1 MSTYEPLEFET
12 HLDRT
17 AKALER
23 IALTLDLKMAPTSQL
38 VNLLFD
44 GTAKT
49 YMKVMQMFYGAYG
62 INDNST
68 PEQITAATDAWYAI
82 TRQPWDGGMEFAQPD
97 VTAVSTGTKYGD
109 NANMVCSPST
119 DTVANRDDYAG
130 HPFFACVDCNWTI
143 DASTL
148 KPLITA
154 IKGITS
160 NFERSNPKKYVGVL
174 QQNGYTYR
182 VEGGSSYREG
192 WSTEP
197 KPLQNCDHPFGK
209 NPDGTFR
216 QWMLHGKYPTHV
228 NSDNTMTCCAEV
240 PPTGFLSHNTLH
252 DKSKATGTGYSGGT
266 AADWSFLKY
275 MAKIKYGL
283 TLDGIIQ
290 GCCNHSAQHAA
301 LVSETGV
308 NRILITNG
316 QTGMYVIGSRI
327 LIGARSSSG
336 IDRYYNYNI
345 SGADGRKITDCKA
358 ETVNGTTYTAIYVD
372 GDSFD
377 TVAGDTNTVGATV
390 VSTWHWDTGTTDA
403 VLGNDGSIVSNTSGK
418 YPGKIQGIEFMT
430 GGYEVIADTILKLT
444 QDASDTSIYY
454 YEPYLVKRT
463 AAQSAGVTS
472 NYIPAGHKLKQPS
485 AEGWQYQR
493 KEDLKNGLL
502 YPCDISG
509 GSSSTYHRDATYLL
523 AKTTGERELLVF
535 GVLDGGA
542 ALAGV
547 SCSGGNLPLGG
558 AWWNFCARLSP
569 NGNWGEL
576 PAA

>member
-1 MSTYEPLEFET
+1 MSNYEPLEFEN
-12 HLDRT
+12 HLNRAAT
-17 AKALER
+17 ALER
-23 IALTLDLKMAPTSQL
+23 IALTMDLKMAPTSKL

-49 YMKVMQMFYGAYG
+49 YKKVMAMFYGAYG
-62 INDNST
+62 INNGST
-68 PEQITAATDAWYAI
+68 PAEITAATDAWYAI
-82 TRQPWDGGMEFAQPD
+82 TREPWDGGMEFAQPD

-109 NANMVCSPST
+109 NAGMSCTPST
-119 DTVANRDDYAG
+119 DVAANQDDYAG
-130 HPFFACVDCNWTI
+130 HPFFAVTDCNWVI
-143 DASTL
+143 DPETL

-154 IKGITS
+154 IDGITPS
-160 NFERSNPKKYVGVL
+160 FERSNPKKFVGVL

-182 VEGGSSYREG
+182 VEGGNSYREG
-192 WSTEP
+192 WSSEP

-216 QWMLHGKYPTHV
+216 QWMLHAKYPAHV

-240 PPTGFLSHNTLH
+240 TPTAWMSHNVLH
-252 DKSKATGTGYSGGT
+252 DKAKATGTGYSGGT

-308 NRILITNG
+308 NRILIASG
-316 QTGMYVIGSRI
+316 QAGMYVVGSRI

-336 IDRYYNYNI
+336 TDRAYNYGI
-345 SGADGRKITDCKA
+345 SGNHGRKITDCKQ
-358 ETVNGTTYTAIYVD
+358 ETVNGATYTAIYVD

-377 TVAGDTNTVGATV
+377 TVAGDTATVGTTI

-418 YPGKIQGIEFMT
+418 YPGKIQGIEFMD

-444 QDASDTSIYY
+444 QDVEDTTAYY
-454 YEPYLVKRT
+454 YEPYVVKRA
-463 AAQSAGVTS
+463 AAQSTGVTS
-472 NYIPAGHKLKQPS
+472 NYIPTGHKLKQPS
-485 AEGWQYQR
+485 SNNWYYQR

-502 YPCDISG
+502 YPCDITG

-523 AKTTGERELLVF
+523 ANTTGERELLVF
-535 GVLDGGA
+535 GFLYYGTAV
-542 ALAGV
+542 AGV
-547 SCSGGNLPLGG
+547 GCSGGDGSLG
-558 AWWNFCARLSP
+558 AARWAFLARLSP